1 MIDIDGSMLEGGGQ
15 LLRMA
20 VSYSAIMGEP
30 IRVYKIRAK
39 REEPGLRPQHLT
51 AVKAVAELCS
61 ASVEGLEIGS
71 EEVVFHPGAIIGGK
85 YRFDIGTAGS
95 IGLLLQCTAPV
106 AAYAEK
112 STHLEVVGG
121 TSVRRSMP
129 VLMLKEVVWK
139 ALKEMGFKGE
149 LDIKREGFYPR
160 GGGIVET
167 NISPVEGLKPLR
179 LLEGAKLGRIRG
191 LSLCGKLPSHV
202 AERQAVAA
210 ESLLRAAGYHDLRI
224 GRKVI
229 EKERS
234 PLSPGSIICLWLES
248 ETRCYFGSNA
258 LGERGKPAEV
268 VGREAAESLLRQLRT
283 GANVDLHTTDNL
295 IIWCSLA
302 EGQSIFRT
310 SELTMHTLTAIKL
323 AEIITQSRFEVE
335 GTLGKPALIKCQGI
349 GLRNRTQSTC

>member
-1 MIDIDGSMLEGGGQ
+1 MIDVDGSMLEGGGQ

-20 VSYSAIMGEP
+20 VSYSAIVGEP
-30 IRVYKIRAK
+30 IRVYRIRAK
-39 REEPGLRPQHLT
+39 REEQGLRPQHLT

-71 EEVVFHPGAIIGGK
+71 REVVFYPGAIVGGK

-95 IGLLLQCTAPV
+95 IGLLLQCAAPV
-106 AAYAEK
+106 AAYAEQP
-112 STHLEVVGG
+112 THLEVVGG

-129 VLMLKEVVWK
+129 VLLLKEVVWK
-139 ALKEMGFKGE
+139 ALKEMGFKSE
-149 LDIKREGFYPR
+149 LETKREGFYPR

-167 NISPVEGLKPLR
+167 RISPVKGLKPMK
-179 LLEGAKLGRIRG
+179 LLDGVKLGRICG

-202 AERQAVAA
+202 AERQAGAA

-224 GRKVI
+224 GRKAI

-248 ETRCYFGSNA
+248 ETMCYFGSNA

-268 VGREAAESLLRQLRT
+268 VGREAAESLLMQLRT

-302 EGQSIFRT
+302 EGQSLFRT

-323 AEIITQSRFEVE
+323 AEIMTRSRFEVD

-349 GLRNRTQSTC
+349 GLRNRPQSTR